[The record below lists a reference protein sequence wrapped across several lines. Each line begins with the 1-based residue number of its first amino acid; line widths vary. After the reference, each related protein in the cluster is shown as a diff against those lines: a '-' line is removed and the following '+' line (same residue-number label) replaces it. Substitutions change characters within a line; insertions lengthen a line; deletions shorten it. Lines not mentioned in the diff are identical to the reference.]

1 MRARHPSPR
10 AGASD
15 GTASVAFVRRLLVL
29 VSAVVLVDT
38 MLYAALT
45 PLLPELSRD
54 LGLSKTGAGL
64 LVASYAVGV
73 LAGAFPAGLAAARLG
88 AKRAALAGLV
98 VVGAASVGFAFAGD
112 PWTLGLARLAQGL
125 GSALSWAGGLAWL
138 VSATP
143 RGRRGQVLGTALGAA
158 VFGALLGPVLGGAA
172 ALFGMRPTFSAVAV
186 VALVVALVGLR
197 EPGVAREK
205 PSLASLAR
213 AFAEPRFLGGLWLM
227 LLPALLFGV
236 LTVLVPLELDRLGW
250 AAVAIGGLF
259 LASAAVEGVIN
270 PFVGRIADRRGA
282 LRPVRFALAAGV
294 GVSLALAWADTPA
307 LVAAFVLA
315 AAVAYGALFT
325 PGLALVSRGADRA
338 GLPQGLAFGI
348 TNAGWALG
356 AAAGPSFG
364 GALGDAVGDAA
375 AYGVGAAACAVTLV
389 AVTRLPFLGTRI
401 TRVPEGS

>member
-1 MRARHPSPR
+1 
-10 AGASD
+10 
-15 GTASVAFVRRLLVL
+15 VRRLLVL
-29 VSAVVLVDT
+29 VCAVVLVDT

-45 PLLPELSRD
+45 PLLPELSREF
-54 LGLSKTGAGL
+54 GLSKTGAGA

-73 LAGAFPAGLAAARLG
+73 LVGAFPAGLAAARLG
-88 AKRAALAGLV
+88 AKRAALGGLL

-112 PWTLGLARLAQGL
+112 SWTLGLARFSQGL

-138 VSATP
+138 VAAAP
-143 RGRRGQVLGTALGAA
+143 RDRRGEVLGTALGAA

-172 ALFGMRPTFSAVAV
+172 ALFGMRATFSAVAALALI
-186 VALVVALVGLR
+186 VALLGLR
-197 EPGVAREK
+197 EPGAGREA
-205 PSLASLAR
+205 PSLAAVGR

-250 AAVAIGGLF
+250 AAVAIGALF
-259 LASAAVEGVIN
+259 LAAAAVEGAIN

-282 LRPVRFALAAGV
+282 LRPIRVALAAGV
-294 GVSLALAWADTPA
+294 AVSLALAWADTAA

-325 PGLALVSRGADRA
+325 PGLALVSGGAERA

-356 AAAGPSFG
+356 AAAGPSLG
-364 GALGDAVGDAA
+364 GALGDAAGDAA
-375 AYGVGAAACAVTLV
+375 AYGVGAVACAVTLV
-389 AVTRLPFLGTRI
+389 AVMRLPLFGTRLA
-401 TRVPEGS
+401 RVPESP